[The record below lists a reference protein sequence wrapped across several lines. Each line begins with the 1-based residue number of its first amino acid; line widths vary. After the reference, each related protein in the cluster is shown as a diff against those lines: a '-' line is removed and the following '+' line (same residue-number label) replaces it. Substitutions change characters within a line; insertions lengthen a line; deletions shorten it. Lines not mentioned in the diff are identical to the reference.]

1 MKPVSSEIPVT
12 SNDLEEIKNYVESIS
27 DKLMPGYKWA
37 LPKER
42 LFLLLKYIYNA
53 GMKYYNQ
60 KVDIKWKARKVKENF
75 IINFNISDS
84 IEGDDFYMDWWY
96 VESESIAEKISKEAE
111 KIFFIGMV
119 SKWEAEKE
127 KIDDAIS
134 FVIWQTD
141 LVVNWDS

>member
-1 MKPVSSEIPVT
+1 
-12 SNDLEEIKNYVESIS
+12 
-27 DKLMPGYKWA
+27 MPGYKWA

-60 KVDIKWKARKVKENF
+60 KVDIKWKARKVNENF